1 METPVV
7 PLADLIL
14 SSEEE
19 AATPRA
25 AEPPTGIVT
34 SLFVPAS
41 PLCWIT
47 SVPDVPLRMLTCV
60 AGMAS
65 SATYDAVAVTVLKI
79 VGEAMR
85 DILTNENDG
94 KKLI

>member
-1 METPVV
+1 MDTPVV
-7 PLADLIL
+7 PLADLML
-14 SSEEE
+14 SSEED
-19 AATPRA
+19 ATTPRTT
-25 AEPPTGIVT
+25 EPPMGIVI

-47 SVPDVPLRMLTCV
+47 SVPLVPLRRLTCV

-94 KKLI
+94 KK